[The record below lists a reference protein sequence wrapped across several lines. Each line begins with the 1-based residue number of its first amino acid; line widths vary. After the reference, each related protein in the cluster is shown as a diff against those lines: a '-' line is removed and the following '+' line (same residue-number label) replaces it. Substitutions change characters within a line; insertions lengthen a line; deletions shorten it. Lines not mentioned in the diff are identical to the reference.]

1 MEILILQ
8 EISRVSFCGEKYVNN
23 NEYNYIKLIKWN
35 IINKKMY
42 IIIIIGYNAIKLKRL
57 FTVKFFSYHFIKK
70 MKR

>member
-1 MEILILQ
+1 
-8 EISRVSFCGEKYVNN
+8 
-23 NEYNYIKLIKWN
+23 
-35 IINKKMY
+35 MY